1 MLGMARLLLLAHA
14 VSVLSESVPAP
25 SEPPGCTHLIVT
37 TVTVADASEVSWVID
52 LHQAGSQ
59 TISSDPFASYDT
71 VQKEICVEAGT
82 HSITLVDSF
91 GDGWITYS
99 GDQSTVQIDYRG
111 GGSVLPQTT
120 LSMGSEQ
127 VVTFDVSPQ
136 PAAPPLP
143 PRRRGGLPT
152 RRESTAT
159 RRAAST
165 SGACGG
171 EEMRP

>member
-1 MLGMARLLLLAHA
+1 MISLQAPYARAAHEVGASGRVGAMLGTARLLLLAHA

-111 GGSVLPQTT
+111 GYGPRP
-120 LSMGSEQ
+120 G
-127 VVTFDVSPQ
+127 
-136 PAAPPLP
+136 
-143 PRRRGGLPT
+143 RRRC
-152 RRESTAT
+152 
-159 RRAAST
+159 T
-165 SGACGG
+165 SPRC
-171 EEMRP
+171 R